1 MIFRCSQPRD
11 EMSVAHQGS
20 RAQKAQAE
28 KVLLSVGIAGLA
40 VQAGQPSNLAVLRL
54 DGWNPHGY
62 WLRQPPNL
70 ANRNAH
76 TSMRTRARI
85 RVRRVPALLLPFPRN
100 LEIGWEGWEVGKPSI
115 HAGFSRPTYCP
126 TFSRLGEVIQSKG
139 VEMSKGS
146 LREQMPTVAAI
157 IDEFRAAFGKESID
171 KVIRAGM
178 KGQPV
183 FFASENGHTIGTPIP
198 PGAPGPDRTSPTAL
212 AAETHR
218 ERYYRQASARSK
230 AVTTRPVGHIGEQL

>member
-1 MIFRCSQPRD
+1 MICRCSQASD

-20 RAQKAQAE
+20 WAQKAQAE
-28 KVLLSVGIAGLA
+28 KVLLSVEIAGLA
-40 VQAGQPSNLAVLRL
+40 VQAGQPSNLAVFRL

-70 ANRNAH
+70 ANRHAH
-76 TSMRTRARI
+76 TYMRASARI
-85 RVRRVPALLLPFPRN
+85 RVRQVIALLPPFPRN

-126 TFSRLGEVIQSKG
+126 TFLRLGEVNQFRG
-139 VEMSKGS
+139 VEMSNGS
-146 LREQMPTVAAI
+146 LREHMPTVASI
-157 IDEFRAAFGKESID
+157 VDELRAAFGKESID

-183 FFASENGHTIGTPIP
+183 FFASENGHTIGTPVP
-198 PGAPGPDRTSPTAL
+198 PGAPSVDLHSPAAL

-230 AVTTRPVGHIGEQL
+230 AMTTRPAGHKGE